1 MGGKKPHGLPLGPSY
16 IACGLMIGIIY
27 VNGTLR
33 GQNVVQEERVRSGED
48 GPASATAV
56 LQPSAERVI
65 SSPSALEQAL
75 RASLSQMI
83 QGNEM
88 FSQAEVD
95 SLQNSVGK
103 TQEMLLES
111 TQAANSVRQPGGS
124 NEMEHFS
131 ETMVA
136 VEAVDAELLNEQ
148 IVRTSLTQ
156 QDLTS
161 QVQQNSPE

>member
-1 MGGKKPHGLPLGPSY
+1 MGGKKPHGLPLCPSH
-16 IACGLMIGIIY
+16 IACGLMIDIIY

-88 FSQAEVD
+88 LSQAEVD

-111 TQAANSVRQPGGS
+111 TQAANSVKQLRGS
-124 NEMEHFS
+124 NEMGHFS

>member
-1 MGGKKPHGLPLGPSY
+1 MGGKKPHGLPLGPSH
-16 IACGLMIGIIY
+16 IACALMIDIIY

-33 GQNVVQEERVRSGED
+33 GQNVAQEERVRSGED

-88 FSQAEVD
+88 LSQAEVD

-161 QVQQNSPE
+161 QVQQNSLD